1 MEREAR
7 EKVSRVE
14 AKSTTMLAS
23 ARKEIESLVRK
34 ITLLEGEHAEV
45 RWAHEVAEETTCG

>member
-14 AKSTTMLAS
+14 VKNTIKLAF
-23 ARKEIESLVRK
+23 AREEIESLVQK
-34 ITLLEGEHAEV
+34 ITLLEGERAEV
-45 RWAHEVAEETTCG
+45 RWAHEVAEETTCC

>member
-14 AKSTTMLAS
+14 VKNTIKLAF
-23 ARKEIESLVRK
+23 ACEEIECLVQK
-34 ITLLEGEHAEV
+34 ITLLEGECAEV
-45 RWAHEVAEETTCG
+45 RWAHEVAEETTCC